1 MELAGRIRQQDCR
14 SSFLSDTIFVDMPQ
28 CRTCRADVC
37 PGASYMSHPRIA
49 SDKKREKV
57 NIMLFFLKKNSIV
70 IKIFNTKELV
80 LGRISSRAYR

>member
-1 MELAGRIRQQDCR
+1 
-14 SSFLSDTIFVDMPQ
+14 
-28 CRTCRADVC
+28 
-37 PGASYMSHPRIA
+37 MSHPRIA